1 MMRKHALLATLWAIG
16 LIGVCQLAAALDLGT
31 SAPAFTLPGLRPQDG
46 AAKLNL
52 ADFRGKVVYVDFWA
66 SWCGPCV
73 VSTPLLNEL
82 RNRLVKQGKAFEIVA
97 INVDKKPADGID
109 FLSDQ
114 PVQYVALSDPAG
126 TTPASYQVKSMPT
139 GFLVDASGKIRL
151 IHQGFKTSDIKLIEA
166 EVEKLL
172 AEKP

>member
-1 MMRKHALLATLWAIG
+1 MRKHALLATLLTVG
-16 LIGVCQLAAALDLGT
+16 LVGVCHFVAALDLGS
-31 SAPAFTLPGLRPQDG
+31 SAPAFSLPGLRTQDG
-46 AAKLNL
+46 TAKINL
-52 ADFRGKVVYVDFWA
+52 ADFHGKVVYVDFWA

-109 FLSDQ
+109 FLSDLS
-114 PVQYVALSDPAG
+114 VQYVALSDPAG
-126 TTPASYQVKSMPT
+126 STPASYQVKSMPT

-166 EVEKLL
+166 EAQKLL